1 MTNKKNI
8 GNLGE
13 SKSIEYL
20 EKNYYQIIER
30 NFFCRFGEIDIIA
43 RDGNY
48 LVFVEVKYRKSENY
62 GMPIEAVDFR
72 KQNKI
77 RGVANYYLL
86 KTGYNKAVRFDIIGI
101 LGEKITHIKN
111 AF

>member
-1 MTNKKNI
+1 MNKRRI
-8 GNLGE
+8 GEGYEKFAGKYLISLGYE
-13 SKSIEYL
+13 IIEY
-20 EKNYYQIIER
+20 
-30 NFFCRFGEIDIIA
+30 NFKCKSGEIDIIA